1 MKQFIIPIV
10 VIIAIYIIYRVV
22 FSTTYVKLN
31 SLEDGKKEVIRS
43 SDELPGN
50 NNSTNYCYSIW
61 FYIRDWNY
69 KFNEK
74 KHILSRINNDSNPS
88 PSITLGAIKNDLDI
102 DIAYYS
108 DTTKTDTGIHN
119 CSIGNIPLQKWV
131 NIIVSLNGRAV
142 DIYLDGKLVRT
153 CLLPGVAKVVSGTP
167 VKITPDGGFS
177 GWTSNVQYRANPVNP
192 QEAYEIYKKG
202 YGGSILGDLFNKY
215 RIKVAF
221 LEDNIETSSIEL

>member
-1 MKQFIIPIV
+1 MKQFIIPII

-31 SLEDGKKEVIRS
+31 SLEDGKKAVIRS
-43 SDELPGN
+43 ADELPGN
-50 NNSTNYCYSIW
+50 NNSTNYTYSVW

-69 KFNEK
+69 RFGENKY
-74 KHILSRINNDSNPS
+74 ILSRKNADGNPA
-88 PSITLGAIKNDLDI
+88 PSLTLGSIKNDLDI
-102 DIAYYS
+102 AITYYA
-108 DTTKTDTGIHN
+108 DATKTDNAVQN
-119 CSIGNIPLQKWV
+119 CNISNIPLQKWV

-142 DIYLDGKLVRT
+142 DVYLDGKLVRT

-167 VKITPDGGFS
+167 VNITPDGGFS
-177 GWTSNVQYRANPVNP
+177 GWTSNIQYRANPVNP
-192 QEAYEIYKKG
+192 QEAYDIYKQG

-221 LEDNIETSSIEL
+221 LEDNIETSSFEL